1 MAMIRAVA
9 ALSLLAVAG
18 CSLVPGREPG
28 PPGPIRLQVKAGTR
42 LNPDELGNSLPT
54 AVRVY
59 QLKGV
64 GKTSSAELGA
74 LLREPKE
81 VLGEDLLGVEEV
93 FVEPNGAVEKT
104 ISREKETRALM
115 VVAVV
120 RRPSGDG
127 WRIVKELTSR
137 DPVEVAVTVDEYRL
151 VAK

>member
-1 MAMIRAVA
+1 M
-9 ALSLLAVAG
+9 
-18 CSLVPGREPG
+18 
-28 PPGPIRLQVKAGTR
+28 R
-42 LNPDELGNSLPT
+42 LNPDEQGNSLPT

-81 VLGEDLLGVEEV
+81 VLGEDFLGVEEV
-93 FVEPNGAVEKT
+93 FVEPNGAAQKT
-104 ISREKETRALM
+104 ISREKDTRALM

-127 WRIVKELTSR
+127 WRLVKELTST
-137 DPVEVAVTVDEYRL
+137 DPVDLAVTVDEYRL
-151 VAK
+151 VQR

>member
-1 MAMIRAVA
+1 MLTLRVAA

-28 PPGPIRLQVKAGTR
+28 PPGPIRLQVTAGAR
-42 LNPDELGNSLPT
+42 LNPDEQGNSLPT

-64 GKTSSAELGA
+64 GKTSSADLGA

-81 VLGEDLLGVEEV
+81 VLGEDFLGVEEV
-93 FVEPNGAVEKT
+93 FVEPNGAAQKT
-104 ISREKETRALM
+104 ISREKDTRALM

-127 WRIVKELTSR
+127 WRLVKELTST
-137 DPVEVAVTVDEYRL
+137 DPVDLAVTVDEYRL
-151 VAK
+151 VQR